1 MDILRGFRAELEEDR
16 RIQIALWFRRKEMI
30 IKLTLVVMAMTMV
43 AKSKLLH
50 RELKTVKTDL
60 AFAKEK
66 CAQLEEENRILRESR
81 EKGDNPEDN
90 DLMKILP
97 VQISPFGLAIS
108 AATGG
113 IVFAKRVKSGSG
125 DKVHLYGVGVSLAVL
140 ENYGGVPVT
149 MEFRIRTQGN
159 VTDYVWKIILMFG
172 AIPVAMTFYSRMKMA
187 LVAKD
192 TKQVAADMSKV
203 LQVEIE
209 AKSGKVEKSCN
220 SFGLFSKEFFHHLGL
235 HLLSTISTLFLLDIA
250 FYSQNLFQKDIFS
263 AIGWIPAAKVRL
275 YSTCH
280 GISAAA
286 GKAGAVIRFWV
297 FECSSNKDKIKT
309 YAESKGKFL
318 DELSGENMEETE
330 ITELE
335 KPPVGY
341 TNRIVPS

>member
-1 MDILRGFRAELEEDR
+1 
-16 RIQIALWFRRKEMI
+16 
-30 IKLTLVVMAMTMV
+30 MV
-43 AKSKLLH
+43 AKSKLLL
-50 RELKTVKTDL
+50 RELKTVKTEL

-90 DLMKILP
+90 DL
-97 VQISPFGLAIS
+97 
-108 AATGG
+108 
-113 IVFAKRVKSGSG
+113 
-125 DKVHLYGVGVSLAVL
+125 VHLNGVGASLAVL

-209 AKSGKVEKSCN
+209 VKSGKVEKSCN
-220 SFGLFSKEFFHHLGL
+220 SFGLFSKEFFHRLGL

-263 AIGWIPAAKVRL
+263 AIGWIPAAKGL
-275 YSTCH
+275 
-280 GISAAA
+280 
-286 GKAGAVIRFWV
+286 
-297 FECSSNKDKIKT
+297 CSCDRSI
-309 YAESKGKFL
+309 
-318 DELSGENMEETE
+318 
-330 ITELE
+330 
-335 KPPVGY
+335 
-341 TNRIVPS
+341 